1 LEKTMGLYRR
11 ERQRVTEKLAEP
23 DLFTQPPR
31 VCPKP
36 GCGGTFF
43 ISHEEGWQCFNCMK
57 ILYKASQS
65 VSALPVIR
73 RYRRE
78 KNR

>member
-1 LEKTMGLYRR
+1 MSLYKR
-11 ERQRVTEKLAEP
+11 ERQKVAEQLLEP

-57 ILYKASQS
+57 ILYKANQS
-65 VSALPVIR
+65 VPNFSAAG